1 MLWHYGPLLFHFGE
15 ISFQNCNKNNK
26 VKPRELVRFE
36 AASVLSLCSAASAYF
51 ETPVFWADF
60 PMEADVNSEQ
70 VLCSFPP
77 PCSPLTMFRIDRLQL
92 IRLSQFFTSHSA
104 ADHIALCLLT

>member
-1 MLWHYGPLLFHFGE
+1 
-15 ISFQNCNKNNK
+15 
-26 VKPRELVRFE
+26 
-36 AASVLSLCSAASAYF
+36 
-51 ETPVFWADF
+51 
-60 PMEADVNSEQ
+60 MEADVNSEQ
-70 VLCSFPP
+70 VLRSFPP